1 MKYKK
6 IIIGIVVFIGV
17 IIFAYYFLYKSP
29 VKNNPSAGVDII
41 AFGDSLIEG
50 VGSTKGHDLISVLS
64 LKIGKPI
71 VNLGHSGDTTRDGV
85 SRINELDDYN
95 PKVVILLLGGND
107 YLKKIPIEETREN
120 LSYLI
125 ENIESRGAIVL
136 LLGIRGGIIDDPFK
150 KEFNALS
157 EMYDTAYVPDV
168 LSGLIGN
175 MKYMSDAVHPN
186 DIGYSMIALRIYPVL
201 IELVK

>member
-6 IIIGIVVFIGV
+6 IIIGIVVFIIAV
-17 IIFAYYFLYKSP
+17 ICFYYFLYKAP
-29 VKNNPSAGVDII
+29 IKNNPSNGTDII

-50 VGSTKGHDLISVLS
+50 VGSTKGNDMVSLLS

-71 VNLGHSGDTTRDGV
+71 INLGHSGDTTRDGV
-85 SRINELDDYN
+85 SRINELDNYN

-107 YLKKIPIEETREN
+107 YLKKLPIEETRKN

-136 LLGIRGGIIDDPFK
+136 LLGVRGGVIDDPFK
-150 KEFNALS
+150 KEFNSLS
-157 EMYDTAYVPDV
+157 KTYNTAYVSDV

-186 DIGYSMIALRIYPVL
+186 DIGYSMITERIYPILKEL
-201 IELVK
+201 IK